1 MASPP
6 GPGAN
11 PGPGPGASAD
21 ALLRAAIED
30 TMRVVGG
37 WFALMLGLGL
47 VGVLLGFA
55 IILNKTSLFTLL
67 PVTQSADTLFA
78 ASIFWIMALVAA
90 AVIRIVQHR
99 VVATVSRYIA
109 ERLAVPTVLCS
120 AQRAGRPE
128 VLSSAAL
135 EAIETLRGALSGQL
149 PHIAIALLTA
159 PLLLALIF
167 AMHWVAGVMSLLF
180 CLAGTLVSLL
190 MTRAAHRAATVAGE
204 GRGRALGMAAD
215 AMRSGEAVL
224 AMGMLPRL
232 VRQWV
237 ATAAEGSAET
247 WACERRAERLRT
259 LLELL
264 AGALRGSIIFIMAA
278 LALSGQNVNAAF
290 AASVLVIGMVV
301 APFMGIGTH
310 LRGLTEALAAWQ
322 RLRAMMRATA
332 AIPEGIAFPPPAAR
346 LTAEHLSFGFRGPQ
360 PPLFRNL
367 QLEVGAGEIVAII
380 GPSGSGK
387 STLLRLLVGIL
398 RPSGGGV
405 YLDGHATSQWDRPE
419 LARHLGYLP
428 QDALLSRASA
438 AEAIARLEVPD
449 MAEVLAAAQRAGA
462 HATVIGLPCGY
473 ATPLTGGWQLSMG
486 QRHRIALARALY
498 GRPRLLVLDELAG
511 ALDPEG
517 EAEVAR
523 LLHQLKAEGIA
534 VVFTTHRPS
543 LLAAADRIL
552 AIRQGQLVP
561 AGEEPA
567 PQAGRP
573 AKLARPRRPAVTA
586 A

>member
-1 MASPP
+1 MAAAP
-6 GPGAN
+6 N
-11 PGPGPGASAD
+11 PGPGASAD
-21 ALLRAAIED
+21 ALLRSAIED
-30 TMRVVGG
+30 TLRVVAG

-55 IILNKTSLFTLL
+55 VILNKTSLFTLL

-78 ASIFWIMALVAA
+78 AAVFWVMALVAA
-90 AVIRIVQHR
+90 AVIRIVQLR
-99 VVATVSRYIA
+99 AVAAVSRYVA
-109 ERLAVPTVLCS
+109 ERLAVPTVLCT

-135 EAIETLRGALSGQL
+135 EAIETLRGALAGQL

-180 CLAGTLVSLL
+180 CLAGGLVSLL
-190 MTRAAHRAATVAGE
+190 MTRAAHHSARLAGE

-215 AMRSGEAVL
+215 AMRAGEAVL

-237 ATAAEGSAET
+237 AVAAEGSAEA
-247 WACERRAERLRT
+247 WDAERRAERLRT

-278 LALSGQNVNAAF
+278 LTLNGQNVNAAF
-290 AASVLVIGMVV
+290 GASILVIGMVV
-301 APFMGIGTH
+301 APFMGIGAH
-310 LRGLTEALAAWQ
+310 LRSLTEAMAAWQ
-322 RLRAMMRATA
+322 RLRGMMRATA
-332 AIPEGIAFPPPAAR
+332 SIPEGIAFPPPAAR

-367 QLEVGAGEIVAII
+367 DLQLGAGEIVAIV

-398 RPSGGGV
+398 RPNAGGV
-405 YLDGHATSQWDRPE
+405 YLDGHATSQWDRRE

-428 QDALLSRASA
+428 QEALLSRASV

-449 MAEVLAAAQRAGA
+449 MPEVLAAAQRAGA

-498 GRPRLLVLDELAG
+498 GRPGLLVLDELAA

-517 EAEVAR
+517 EAEVA
-523 LLHQLKAEGIA
+523 LLLRRLKAEGVA

-543 LLAAADRIL
+543 LLAAADRVL

-561 AGEEPA
+561 AGEQPV
-567 PQAGRP
+567 PAGRA
-573 AKLARPRRPAVTA
+573 AKLPRPRQAALPA
-586 A
+586 

>member
-1 MASPP
+1 MAATS
-6 GPGAN
+6 N
-11 PGPGPGASAD
+11 PGSGSGASAD
-21 ALLRAAIED
+21 ALLRSAIED
-30 TMRVVGG
+30 TVRIVAA

-55 IILNKTSLFTLL
+55 LILNKTSLFTLL
-67 PVTQSADTLFA
+67 PSTQSADTLFS
-78 ASIFWIMALVAA
+78 ASIFWVMALVAA
-90 AVIRIVQHR
+90 AVVRIVQHR
-99 VVATVSRYIA
+99 AVAAVSRYIA
-109 ERLAVPTVLCS
+109 ERLAVPTVLCT

-135 EAIETLRGALSGQL
+135 GAIETLRGALSGQL

-167 AMHWVAGVMSLLF
+167 AMHWVAGVMSLIF
-180 CLAGTLVSLL
+180 CLAGSVVSLL
-190 MTRAAHRAATVAGE
+190 MTRAAHRSARVAGE
-204 GRGRALGMAAD
+204 SRGRAFGMAAD

-237 ATAAEGSAET
+237 AVAAEGSAEA
-247 WACERRAERLRT
+247 WDCERRAERLKT

-264 AGALRGSIIFIMAA
+264 AGALRGSVIFLMAG
-278 LALSGQNVNAAF
+278 LTLSGQTINAAF
-290 AASVLVIGMVV
+290 GASVLVIGMVV
-301 APFMGIGTH
+301 GPFLGFGAH
-310 LRGLTEALAAWQ
+310 LRSLTEAIAAWQ

-332 AIPEGIAFPPPAAR
+332 AIPEGIAFPPPALR

-360 PPLFRNL
+360 PALFRNL
-367 QLEVGAGEIVAII
+367 QLEVGAGEIVAIV

-398 RPSGGGV
+398 RPNGGGV
-405 YLDGHATSQWDRPE
+405 YLDGHATSQWDRRE

-428 QDALLSRASA
+428 QDALLSRATA
-438 AEAIARLEVPD
+438 AEVIARLETPD
-449 MAEVLAAAQRAGA
+449 MPKVLDAAQRAGA
-462 HATVIGLPCGY
+462 HATIIGLPCGY
-473 ATPLTGGWQLSMG
+473 ATPLTGSWQLSMG

-498 GRPRLLVLDELAG
+498 GQPRLLVLDELAA
-511 ALDPEG
+511 ALDQQG
-517 EAEVAR
+517 EAEIVQ
-523 LLHQLKAEGIA
+523 LLRRLKADGTA

-543 LLAAADRIL
+543 LLASADRVL

-561 AGEEPA
+561 AGEERPRLPGRTA
-567 PQAGRP
+567 KLPRPHRP
-573 AKLARPRRPAVTA
+573 AMVTS
-586 A
+586 